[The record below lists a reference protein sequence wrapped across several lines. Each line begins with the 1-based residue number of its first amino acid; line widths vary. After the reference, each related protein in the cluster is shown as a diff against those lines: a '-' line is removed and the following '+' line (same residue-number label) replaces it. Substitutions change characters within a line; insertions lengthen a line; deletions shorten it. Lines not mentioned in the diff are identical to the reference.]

1 MIRHFEYNDLVKL
14 SVDVYK
20 GTTANF
26 SKDEAENALRQSLI
40 DLNGGS
46 TKINYKNFRR
56 NKVAIFEATE
66 EVLGVLITE
75 GITNQFQDF
84 VEVRNLA
91 FGDTEF
97 FEVEDYRLFTVA
109 TVAAGNGNIERQRL
123 DRQPF
128 RVTTGWKAVKIYEEL
143 ERFLSAKIDWAYLVN
158 KIARSFNA
166 QIAADIY
173 AAIGVAYNAL
183 TTPYIYTGTADRT
196 QLNTLV
202 NHIEAATQQTAVVY
216 GTKLALQQFSPQY
229 VALSG
234 SMVDDRN
241 DKGYFAEIDGTN
253 FVMIKQAHTPGTDS
267 FAISDNFVLVVPQ
280 GEEKIVKLVMEGEPL
295 IEDTQGNR
303 TMNAD
308 RTIEYEFG
316 DKYGVGVV
324 TSTRYGAYVLS

>member
-1 MIRHFEYNDLVKL
+1 MIRHFEYNDLVRL
-14 SVDVYK
+14 AVDVYK
-20 GTTANF
+20 GTVANF

-40 DLNGGS
+40 ELNGGS
-46 TKINYKNFRR
+46 TKINLKNFRR

-66 EVLGVLITE
+66 EVLGILITE

-84 VEVRNLA
+84 VEVRNPA

-97 FEVEDYRLFTVA
+97 FEVEDYRLFPVA
-109 TVAAGNGNIERQRL
+109 TVSAGNGNIERQRL

-128 RVTTGWKAVKIYEEL
+128 RVTTEWKAVKIYEEL

-173 AAIGVAYNAL
+173 SAIQTAYNAL
-183 TTPYIYTGTADRT
+183 TSPYLYSGTADRT
-196 QLNTLV
+196 QLNYLV
-202 NHIEAATQQTAVVY
+202 NHIEAATNQKAMVY
-216 GTKLALQQFSPQY
+216 GTKLALQQFSPQF
-229 VALSG
+229 VAYSG

-241 DKGYFAEIDGTN
+241 EKGYFSTIDGTD
-253 FVMIKQAHTPGTDS
+253 FIMIRQAHTPGTDS

-280 GEEKIVKLVMEGEPL
+280 GEEKIVKLVLEGEPI
-295 IEDTQGNR
+295 IEDTTGNR

-308 RTIEYEFG
+308 RTMEYEFSQLS
-316 DKYGVGVV
+316 GVGVV
-324 TSTRYGAYVLS
+324 TSTKYGAYVLS